1 MDKKFDSNVW
11 ERDFLNPVSNV
22 WERDFLNPV
31 NNIWERDN
39 SITRNKGAS
48 REQIVPSLIEPFD
61 GIRKTNAR
69 QIFGILLIIIVLD
82 FAMDII
88 V

>member
-1 MDKKFDSNVW
+1 MDKKFDNNV
-11 ERDFLNPVSNV
+11 
-22 WERDFLNPV
+22 
-31 NNIWERDN
+31 WERDN

-48 REQIVPSLIEPFD
+48 REPIVPSLIEPFD